1 VIYSEYMSQKYL
13 PKYELVA
20 PLMCVKIISHISSK

>member
-13 PKYELVA
+13 AKCELITQ
-20 PLMCVKIISHISSK
+20 LMCVKNISHISHK